1 MQHINLH
8 VLSMTHVL
16 MPAWKR
22 VRAWKAMAIGGLPQG
37 LRSRV
42 VAISSTLAVSA
53 CSDAPWYRFTFH
65 TSACFFESYFALPA
79 RHRGAR
85 SPQN

>member
-1 MQHINLH
+1 M
-8 VLSMTHVL
+8 
-16 MPAWKR
+16 
-22 VRAWKAMAIGGLPQG
+22 AMGGLPQG

-53 CSDAPWYRFTFH
+53 CSDMPWYRFTFH

-79 RHRGAR
+79 QQQQVERGSVRAYGL
-85 SPQN
+85 SWHAHNL